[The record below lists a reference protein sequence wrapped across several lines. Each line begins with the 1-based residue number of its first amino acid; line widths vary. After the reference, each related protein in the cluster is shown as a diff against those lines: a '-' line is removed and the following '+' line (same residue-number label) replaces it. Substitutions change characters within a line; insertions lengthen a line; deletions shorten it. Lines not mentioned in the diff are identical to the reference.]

1 MSSRGPAVT
10 VLSTLALLLAGA
22 WAGGALVTGALV
34 APVVFHRVP
43 APTSGDAMTEVF
55 MRFDRAALAM
65 AATLVFT
72 EVALAFLRKPLLRT
86 DVARLLLA
94 IALVGLIVVE
104 ASWVSPSIAALHQA
118 GAVRGIGAGGA
129 EIEHLHVVAKRIGM
143 SEVLALVAFIGLH
156 VRRLLQQSTVATPDR
171 RGSQEETLERTRV
184 TEDPAA
190 GA

>member
-1 MSSRGPAVT
+1 M

-55 MRFDRAALAM
+55 MRFDRAALAI

-72 EVALAFLRKPLLRT
+72 EVALALLRKPLLRT

-94 IALVGLIVVE
+94 IALVGLIVAE

-118 GAVRGIGAGGA
+118 GAVRGIGPGGA

-143 SEVLALVAFIGLH
+143 AEVLALVALVGLH
-156 VRRLLQQSTVATPDR
+156 VRRLLERGVAAPDR
-171 RGSQEETLERTRV
+171 PRSEAETRG
-184 TEDPAA
+184 DGGPADDLA
-190 GA
+190 PGA

>member
-1 MSSRGPAVT
+1 VSPRKAAVT

-55 MRFDRAALAM
+55 MRFDRAALAV

-72 EVALAFLRKPLLRT
+72 EVALAMVRKPLLRA

-94 IALVGLIVVE
+94 IGLVGLIVAE

-143 SEVLALVAFIGLH
+143 AEVLALVAFVGLH
-156 VRRLLQQSTVATPDR
+156 VRRLLQSAVATPDR
-171 RGSQEETLERTRV
+171 RGSQEETVEGTRV
-184 TEDPAA
+184 PEDREA